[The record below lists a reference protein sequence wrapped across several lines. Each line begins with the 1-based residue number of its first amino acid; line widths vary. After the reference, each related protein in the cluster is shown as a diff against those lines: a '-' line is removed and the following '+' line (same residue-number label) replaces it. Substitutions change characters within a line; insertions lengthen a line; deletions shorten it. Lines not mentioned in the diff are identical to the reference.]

1 MGAFNVGTFH
11 VGNSDKATHLLTPL
25 LLLLAIGGWYWL
37 SQSAAPAPV
46 APATQPGATPLRA
59 TATAE
64 QPAVA
69 STAAQQGLIGQ
80 ATPWG
85 AAGLEPT
92 ATAIAT
98 AAVVAPGAIALY
110 GPPAG
115 SRFGAGDAVSF
126 YWSWPDALA
135 EGQRFVLYLVSAG
148 ERRPL
153 GEVDEANLGRAYQL
167 RVPVEETGDFR
178 WEVVLE
184 EAATGATI
192 GASESRAISI
202 IGS

>member
-1 MGAFNVGTFH
+1 MFR
-11 VGNSDKATHLLTPL
+11 VGNGDKATRLVIPL

-37 SQSAAPAPV
+37 SQSVAPAPAV
-46 APATQPGATPLRA
+46 ATLATATQPGATPLRA
-59 TATAE
+59 TAIAE
-64 QPAVA
+64 QPAAA
-69 STAAQQGLIGQ
+69 STAAPQGLIGQ

-92 ATAIAT
+92 ATAT
-98 AAVVAPGAIALY
+98 VAVVAPGAIALY

-135 EGQRFVLYLVSAG
+135 EGQRFVLYLVSG
-148 ERRPL
+148 DERQPL
-153 GEVDEANLGRAYQL
+153 GQVDETNLGRAYQL
-167 RVPVEETGDFR
+167 RVLVEETGEFR

-184 EAATGATI
+184 DAATGATI
-192 GASESRAISI
+192 GASENRAISI
-202 IGS
+202 MGS

>member
-1 MGAFNVGTFH
+1 VGARS
-11 VGNSDKATHLLTPL
+11 VGNGDRATRVVIPL

-37 SQSAAPAPV
+37 SQSAVPAPAAGSQSTAMPPRV
-46 APATQPGATPLRA
+46 TTTAARPA
-59 TATAE
+59 
-64 QPAVA
+64 A
-69 STAAQQGLIGQ
+69 STAAPQGLIGQ

-92 ATAIAT
+92 AAAT
-98 AAVVAPGAIALY
+98 VAAVAPAAVALGAIALY

-115 SRFGAGDAVSF
+115 SRFGVGDAVSF

-153 GEVDEANLGRAYQL
+153 GQVDEVNLGRIYQL

-184 EAATGATI
+184 DAATGATI
-192 GASESRAISI
+192 GASENRAISL

>member
-1 MGAFNVGTFH
+1 V
-11 VGNSDKATHLLTPL
+11 
-25 LLLLAIGGWYWL
+25 I
-37 SQSAAPAPV
+37 
-46 APATQPGATPLRA
+46 
-59 TATAE
+59 
-64 QPAVA
+64 
-69 STAAQQGLIGQ
+69 
-80 ATPWG
+80 
-85 AAGLEPT
+85 
-92 ATAIAT
+92 
-98 AAVVAPGAIALY
+98 APGAIVLY

-153 GEVDEANLGRAYQL
+153 GQVDEANLGRAYHL

-184 EAATGATI
+184 DAATGATI
-192 GASESRAISI
+192 GLSENRAVSI
-202 IGS
+202 ISS

>member
-1 MGAFNVGTFH
+1 M
-11 VGNSDKATHLLTPL
+11 PL

-37 SQSAAPAPV
+37 SQSVAPAPV
-46 APATQPGATPLRA
+46 APTPAAATQPGATVIV
-59 TATAE
+59 E
-64 QPAVA
+64 QPSAA
-69 STAAQQGLIGQ
+69 STAAPQGLIGQ

-92 ATAIAT
+92 ATAT
-98 AAVVAPGAIALY
+98 VAVIAPGAIVLY

-153 GEVDEANLGRAYQL
+153 GQVDEANLGRAYHL

-184 EAATGATI
+184 DAATGATI
-192 GASESRAISI
+192 GLSENRAVSI
-202 IGS
+202 ISS

>member
-1 MGAFNVGTFH
+1 MSTMGSG
-11 VGNSDKATHLLTPL
+11 GKAARLATPL

-37 SQSAAPAPV
+37 SQSAV
-46 APATQPGATPLRA
+46 ARPTAVTVVTPMRASA
-59 TATAE
+59 TAAS
-64 QPAVA
+64 PMAA
-69 STAAQQGLIGQ
+69 STAPPQGLIGQ

-92 ATAIAT
+92 ATAT
-98 AAVVAPGAIALY
+98 VAVVAPGAIALY

-115 SRFGAGDAVSF
+115 SRFGVGDDVSF
-126 YWSWPDALA
+126 YWSWPDELA
-135 EGQRFVLYLVSAG
+135 DGQRFVLYLVSAG

-153 GEVDEANLGRAYQL
+153 GQVDETNLGRAYHL
-167 RVPVEETGDFR
+167 RVPVEETGEFR

-184 EAATGATI
+184 DAATGATI
-192 GASESRAISI
+192 GASENRAISM

>member
-1 MGAFNVGTFH
+1 MGNG
-11 VGNSDKATHLLTPL
+11 DKAARLVVPL

-37 SQSAAPAPV
+37 SQPAVPAPAV
-46 APATQPGATPLRA
+46 ATLAATPLRA
-59 TATAE
+59 TAIAE
-64 QPAVA
+64 QPSAA
-69 STAAQQGLIGQ
+69 STAAPQGLIGQ

-92 ATAIAT
+92 ATAMAT
-98 AAVVAPGAIALY
+98 AAVIAPGAITLY

-153 GEVDEANLGRAYQL
+153 GEVDEANLGRAYHL
-167 RVPVEETGDFR
+167 RVPVEETGDFL